1 MFAIRG
7 RRYSTPGQ
15 RRGPQRPVQFAAQPA
30 AADQDQPVAVLGEL
44 VGELHRYAAPEGVA
58 DDGDLLVAEV
68 VQQVA

>member
-1 MFAIRG
+1 
-7 RRYSTPGQ
+7 
-15 RRGPQRPVQFAAQPA
+15 
-30 AADQDQPVAVLGEL
+30 VAVLGEL